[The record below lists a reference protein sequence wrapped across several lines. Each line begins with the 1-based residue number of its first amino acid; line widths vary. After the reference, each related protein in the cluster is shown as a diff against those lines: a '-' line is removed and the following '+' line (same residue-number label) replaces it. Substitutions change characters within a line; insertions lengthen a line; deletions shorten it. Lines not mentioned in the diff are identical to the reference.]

1 MKHFHIK
8 KNKGITLIVL
18 IITIIILL
26 ILAGI
31 TVPLIIG
38 NNSIVNKAAETKKN
52 EDQARL
58 EEDVNLKVIA
68 QTRDYADSIES
79 YLDTIEGATI
89 EKLAEG
95 VFYVTRD
102 QGEVTVTDDGEIMSG
117 KLDVWDGESE
127 ACPVYKDWNWYIY
140 TASQLKFLANFVNN
154 KNVLTDNQLELV
166 SKAGYNPDDIKMDNT
181 VTVYLMNNL
190 YLGAKE
196 ENGEW
201 QTENNE
207 KFNWEPIGI
216 SKEIGFLGNFDG
228 NNHIIRN
235 LYINSSNKMIGLFG
249 YLKESNFKNITLK
262 NSYIKGFE
270 FAGGIIGYLDYGN
283 LSNCFNYANVVGE
296 HAIGGVA
303 GCSSFSN
310 IKKCENYGTIIGI
323 VNAGGVVGV
332 CNKGNIENCKNY
344 ANVIVQGKEAS
355 GSTSSRQEYAG
366 GIVACTYNSTED
378 DQTHYIKN
386 CENYAYISG
395 AAFVGGI
402 IGWNNCQ
409 NSLITNCKNYGNIN
423 GQGLYVGG
431 IAGDICQISS
441 LTNCENLGNVTGENK
456 HVGGIVGWSNRA
468 CIIDSCIN
476 SGTVNGKLGNVG
488 GIVGYTYN
496 NLSVEPNYSAIANC
510 VNIGNVNSSS
520 VYVGGIVGALASYNV
535 IKCYN
540 IGQINV
546 KKDESYTPQE
556 IGGIGGIVGVTF
568 TNTTNNIINCYNAG
582 KIIDELDGSKGVGG
596 ILRLGI

>member
-249 YLKESNFKNITLK
+249 YLKE
-262 NSYIKGFE
+262 
-270 FAGGIIGYLDYGN
+270 
-283 LSNCFNYANVVGE
+283 
-296 HAIGGVA
+296 
-303 GCSSFSN
+303 
-310 IKKCENYGTIIGI
+310 
-323 VNAGGVVGV
+323 
-332 CNKGNIENCKNY
+332 
-344 ANVIVQGKEAS
+344 
-355 GSTSSRQEYAG
+355 
-366 GIVACTYNSTED
+366 
-378 DQTHYIKN
+378 
-386 CENYAYISG
+386 
-395 AAFVGGI
+395 
-402 IGWNNCQ
+402 
-409 NSLITNCKNYGNIN
+409 
-423 GQGLYVGG
+423 
-431 IAGDICQISS
+431 
-441 LTNCENLGNVTGENK
+441 
-456 HVGGIVGWSNRA
+456 
-468 CIIDSCIN
+468 
-476 SGTVNGKLGNVG
+476 
-488 GIVGYTYN
+488 
-496 NLSVEPNYSAIANC
+496 
-510 VNIGNVNSSS
+510 
-520 VYVGGIVGALASYNV
+520 
-535 IKCYN
+535 
-540 IGQINV
+540 
-546 KKDESYTPQE
+546 
-556 IGGIGGIVGVTF
+556 
-568 TNTTNNIINCYNAG
+568 
-582 KIIDELDGSKGVGG
+582 
-596 ILRLGI
+596 